1 MDKKNLSNEVRSQ
14 EKKLEINASR
24 QWMSWMSDQ
33 DCSFSFSTYQAG
45 KLFFIGTKSDGK
57 LSVFER
63 TFNRVMGLCTD
74 TNDRLYLSSL
84 WQLWQFDNILEK
96 GQVHDKEYDKLY
108 LPTRS
113 WTTGDLDIHD
123 MAVADDGKLYFINC
137 LFGCVATLEEGYSF
151 KPYWKPKWLSRLAP
165 EDRCHL
171 NGLAMVNGK
180 AKYVSAIS
188 QTDVNEGWRE
198 HRRDGGVIV
207 DIETDEIVCSGL
219 SMPHSPRWYEGKLY
233 VHNSGK
239 GEFGYVD
246 LEKKEFVPI
255 CFVPGYLRGLTFT
268 GDYAVAGMSQ
278 PRDNKS
284 FNGLELNERLLEK
297 GVTARCGLQVID
309 LRDGSLP
316 HSLNIDGII
325 NELYDVVTLPGV
337 KSSYVV
343 GTQKD
348 EIRRVVRIAP

>member
-1 MDKKNLSNEVRSQ
+1 MMANDKTEK
-14 EKKLEINASR
+14 KKLEINVSR
-24 QWMSWMSDQ
+24 QWMNWMRDQ
-33 DCSFSFSTYQAG
+33 QCSFAFSTYQAG
-45 KLFFIGTKSDGK
+45 KLFFTGTNTDGK
-57 LSVFER
+57 LAVFER

-74 TNDRLYLSSL
+74 TSERLYLSSL

-96 GQVHDKEYDKLY
+96 GQSHQQKYDRFY

-123 MAVADDGKLYFINC
+123 MAVGDNGELYFINC
-137 LFGCVATLEEGYSF
+137 LFGCIATLQEGYSF
-151 KPYWKPKWLSRLAP
+151 KPYWKPKWLSRLVP

-180 AKYVSAIS
+180 PKYVTAIS

-198 HRRDGGVIV
+198 HRRAGGVVV
-207 DIETDEIVCSGL
+207 DIDTDEVVCSGL
-219 SMPHSPRWYEGKLY
+219 SMPHSPRWHQGKLY
-233 VHNSGK
+233 LHNSGK

-246 LEKKEFVPI
+246 LETKQFVPI

-284 FNGLELNERLLEK
+284 FSGLELSERLAEK
-297 GVTARCGLQVID
+297 GVSARCGLQVID

-316 HSLNIDGII
+316 HSLNIDGFI

-337 KSSYVV
+337 QSSYAV

-348 EIRRVVRIAP
+348 EIRRVVRMGDFN